1 MNHLL
6 VNGTQVLVTG
16 TVKEKFIPEKD
27 REKYLDPKVPKP
39 KELRITKIEL
49 LESLMENTT
58 REVRFHIFIENLDKD
73 KTEEFIDII
82 KKQKGKQRYSIHFV
96 DRKNNITCATHPE
109 KGNINA
115 QEVFELLKDKDYV
128 TYDLLK

>member
-1 MNHLL
+1 
-6 VNGTQVLVTG
+6 
-16 TVKEKFIPEKD
+16 
-27 REKYLDPKVPKP
+27 
-39 KELRITKIEL
+39 
-49 LESLMENTT
+49 MENTS
-58 REVRFHIFIENLDKD
+58 REVRFKILIDKLDIE
-73 KTEEFIDII
+73 KTKEFIDII

-115 QEVFELLKDKDYV
+115 QAVFELLKDKDYV